1 MKGANNY
8 MAGKLFTEEQKNILN
23 KNPNVEAVESTRII
37 YTEAFKEYY
46 VRNYLAGKKPTEI
59 FIEAGFD
66 PGILGNKRIERA
78 SSRWRK
84 LYADGAL
91 VIAEDTAKNKVE
103 EKEDINMQSE
113 PAKKRRGRPRKNV
126 ETIVEK
132 EVIVEE
138 PKKKRGR
145 PRKAVEVVVAE
156 KTEKE
161 VKATK
166 TTAKNKTKKN
176 EEKTPKK
183 RVNKIALMAQNIK
196 LTETPIKKVTVKS
209 AKAEKE
215 EIVQEPVK
223 QETKRRGRPPKI
235 AKELPVEAKE
245 TPMQIEPKAQVQ
257 EAEQVAPKRRG
268 RPRKVVSVENIEKE
282 EQKIQVKANV
292 AVNEQVAPTKEIIE
306 EQQPIVKEEQVNP
319 VADLVKAINRLTGEV
334 NSLKRLLAG
343 KKKINY

>member
-1 MKGANNY
+1 MKGANNS
-8 MAGKLFTEEQKNILN
+8 MAGKLFTDEQKKILS

-46 VRNYLAGKKPTEI
+46 VKNYLAGKKPTEI

-78 SSRWRK
+78 SARWRK

-91 VIAEDTAKNKVE
+91 VIAEDTSKNNVQ
-103 EKEDINMQSE
+103 EKEDISMQSE

-126 ETIVEK
+126 ETVVEK

-145 PRKAVEVVVAE
+145 PRKNAEPVVVKTEE
-156 KTEKE
+156 KTI
-161 VKATK
+161 
-166 TTAKNKTKKN
+166 AKNKAKKT
-176 EEKTPKK
+176 EEKAPKK
-183 RVNKIALMAQNIK
+183 RVNKIALMAQTIK
-196 LTETPIKKVTVKS
+196 LAETPTKKVTT
-209 AKAEKE
+209 KAEKIE
-215 EIVQEPVK
+215 KEQEPVK
-223 QETKRRGRPPKI
+223 QETKKRGRPPKV
-235 AKELPVEAKE
+235 AKALPAKAKE
-245 TPMQIEPKAQVQ
+245 TPVQIVPKTQAQEV
-257 EAEQVAPKRRG
+257 EQVAPKRRG
-268 RPRKVVSVENIEKE
+268 RPRKVVAVENIENE
-282 EQKIQVKANV
+282 EKQIKVEANV
-292 AVNEQVAPTKEIIE
+292 VVNEQVATTNDHIIE
-306 EQQPIVKEEQVNP
+306 EKQPIVIEEQVNP